1 MKSTAP
7 SSRRSIS
14 LASTLA
20 GLLALGLIASPAAG
34 QPAAPRPA
42 APQPVTPPPA
52 PAPPAAGQPQ
62 PPGAAVA
69 AAQPAA
75 PKADPLAT
83 ALAAQPGGLTPDEV
97 AKAALRTRASLRAK
111 QADLR
116 AAAAKVDQ
124 AMVNFFPRLT
134 LTATYTRLSEVE
146 TPALGAGAP
155 TVSVVDADG
164 KPVRDA
170 AGLPTFTPGRLATAP
185 CPDAADSQCIVDAG
199 TDAASR
205 GFVELA
211 KSPGLSLPS
220 AVNSYS
226 LTASLAVPIS
236 DYVFRISQGYAS
248 ASHAESAKKLELQ
261 AETLQAAADAKIA
274 FFNWVRVKGQVVVA
288 GEAVSQARAHVED
301 ARRTF
306 EVGLLS
312 RADVLRLEAQVAG
325 AEQVLNEAQAALL
338 VADDQIRIALGAAP
352 DRPLT
357 LGIDVMGSAPAKPPA
372 EALPALVQE
381 ALQKRLEIRALDE
394 TQYSLEKAEAVTRAG
409 YFPRLDGFADLT
421 YANPNQRV
429 FGAHDRF
436 DATWSAGVRATW
448 VVNDIFTTA
457 AASAEANARTTQI
470 AEQKAAL
477 RDALRLEVVS
487 AYSELSKAASSI
499 ESAERQLAAAA
510 ESMRVRSELFRA
522 GRATSVDVV
531 DAEGEVTRARLQ
543 QLNARVGALVAKT
556 RLDHVVGRDAKDVK

>member
-52 PAPPAAGQPQ
+52 PVPPAAGQPQ
-62 PPGAAVA
+62 PTGAPVP

-83 ALAAQPGGLTPDEV
+83 ALAPQPGGLTPDDV

-155 TVSVVDADG
+155 AFSVVDAEG
-164 KPVRDA
+164 EPVFDA
-170 AGLPTFTPGRLATAP
+170 AGLPRFTPGRLSTAP
-185 CPDAADSQCIVDAG
+185 CPGAADSQCIVDAN
-199 TDAASR
+199 TDPASR
-205 GFVELA
+205 VFVELA
-211 KSPGLSLPS
+211 RSPGLSLPS
-220 AVNSYS
+220 SVNSYS

-236 DYVFRISQGYAS
+236 DYVFRISQGYAA

-429 FGAHDRF
+429 FGAQDRF

-448 VVNDIFTTA
+448 VVNDIFATA
-457 AASAEANARTTQI
+457 GASAEANARTTQI

-487 AYSELSKAASSI
+487 AYSELNKAASSI

>member
-20 GLLALGLIASPAAG
+20 GLLALGLIAPPAAA

-42 APQPVTPPPA
+42 APQPA
-52 PAPPAAGQPQ
+52 PAPPGQPQ
-62 PPGAAVA
+62 PPQAPVA
-69 AAQPAA
+69 AAQPPA

-83 ALAAQPGGLTPDEV
+83 ALAPQPGGLTPEEV
-97 AKAALRTRASLRAK
+97 AKATLRTRASLRAK
-111 QADLR
+111 QAELR
-116 AAAAKVDQ
+116 AASARVDQ
-124 AMVNFFPRLT
+124 ALVNFFPRIT

-146 TPALGAGAP
+146 IPPLGAGAP
-155 TVSVVDADG
+155 VLGVVDAQGRPLLDEQG
-164 KPVRDA
+164 QPE
-170 AGLPTFTPGRLATAP
+170 FTPGRLSTAP
-185 CPDAADSQCIVDAG
+185 CPGAPDAQCIADG
-199 TDAASR
+199 GS
-205 GFVELA
+205 GFVALGE
-211 KSPGLSLPS
+211 SPGLVLPS
-220 AVNSYS
+220 SVNSYS

-236 DYVFRISQGYAS
+236 DYVFRISQGYAA

-288 GEAVSQARAHVED
+288 GEAVAQARAHVED

-325 AEQVLNEAQAALL
+325 AEQLLNEAQAALL
-338 VADDQIRIALGAAP
+338 IADDQIRIALGAP
-352 DRPLT
+352 QDRPLA
-357 LGIDVMGSAPAKPPA
+357 LGIDVMGSAPASPSA
-372 EALPALVQE
+372 EAVPALFQE
-381 ALQKRLEIRALDE
+381 ALQRRLEIRALDE
-394 TQYSLEKAEAVTRAG
+394 TLYSLEKTEAVTRAG
-409 YFPRLDGFADLT
+409 YFPRVDGFAELT

-429 FGAHDRF
+429 FGAQDRF
-436 DATWSAGVRATW
+436 DATWAAGVRATW
-448 VVNDIFTTA
+448 VLNDVFSTA
-457 AASAEANARTTQI
+457 GASAEASARTAQV

-487 AYSELSKAASSI
+487 AYAELSKATSSI
-499 ESAERQLAAAA
+499 QSAERQLAAAV

-531 DAEGEVTRARLQ
+531 DAETEVTRARLQ

-556 RLDHVVGRDAKDVK
+556 RLDHAVGRDANAVK

>member
-52 PAPPAAGQPQ
+52 PAPPPAGQPQ
-62 PPGAAVA
+62 PAVA

-83 ALAAQPGGLTPDEV
+83 ALAPQPGGLTPDDV
-97 AKAALRTRASLRAK
+97 AKAALQTRASLRAK

-116 AAAAKVDQ
+116 AASAKVDQ

-134 LTATYTRLSEVE
+134 ATATYTRLSEVE
-146 TPALGAGAP
+146 SAGLGGGGIVGASSEGLIKVGP
-155 TVSVVDADG
+155 CPPDVQGQCVVDSAG
-164 KPVRDA
+164 RPV
-170 AGLPTFTPGRLATAP
+170 G
-185 CPDAADSQCIVDAG
+185 
-199 TDAASR
+199 AAS
-205 GFVELA
+205 
-211 KSPGLSLPS
+211 LSFPAPL
-220 AVNSYS
+220 NSIS
-226 LTASLAVPIS
+226 LTANLAVPIS
-236 DYVFRISQGYAS
+236 DYVFRISQGYAA

-261 AETLQAAADAKIA
+261 AETLQAAADAKVT

-338 VADDQIRIALGAAP
+338 VADDQIRIALGAGQE
-352 DRPLT
+352 RPLT

-381 ALQKRLEIRALDE
+381 ALQRRLEIRALDE
-394 TQYSLEKAEAVTRAG
+394 TQYSLEKAEAVARAG
-409 YFPRLDGFADLT
+409 YFPRVDGFADLT
-421 YANPNQRV
+421 YANPNQRI
-429 FGAHDRF
+429 FPTQDKFAM
-436 DATWSAGVRATW
+436 TWSAGVRATW

-457 AASAEANARTTQI
+457 GASAEANARTTQI

-477 RDALRLEVVS
+477 RDALRLEVAS
-487 AYSELSKAASSI
+487 AYAELSKASSSI
-499 ESAERQLAAAA
+499 ESSERQLAAAA

-556 RLDHVVGRDAKDVK
+556 RLDHVVGRDAKDLK

>member
-42 APQPVTPPPA
+42 APQPVTPPPT

-62 PPGAAVA
+62 PPGAAIA

-75 PKADPLAT
+75 TKADPLAT
-83 ALAAQPGGLTPDEV
+83 ALAPQPGGLTPDDV

-155 TVSVVDADG
+155 VVG
-164 KPVRDA
+164 VTN
-170 AGLPTFTPGRLATAP
+170 GPGQSGFSEGPLSTAP
-185 CPDAADSQCIVDAG
+185 CADAAAGQCVVDG
-199 TDAASR
+199 DGRFVTLSR
-205 GFVELA
+205 
-211 KSPGLSLPS
+211 SPGLSLPS
-220 AVNSYS
+220 SVNSYS

-288 GEAVSQARAHVED
+288 GEAVSQSRAHVED

-429 FGAHDRF
+429 FGAQDRF

-457 AASAEANARTTQI
+457 GASAEANARTTQI

-487 AYSELSKAASSI
+487 AYSELSKTASSI
-499 ESAERQLAAAA
+499 ESAERQLAAAT

-556 RLDHVVGRDAKDVK
+556 RLDHVVGRDAKDLK

>member
-7 SSRRSIS
+7 SSRRSTS

-20 GLLALGLIASPAAG
+20 GLLALGLLAPPAAA
-34 QPAAPRPA
+34 QPAAPPRAAQPPA
-42 APQPVTPPPA
+42 APQPA

-62 PPGAAVA
+62 PAQAPAA
-69 AAQPAA
+69 AAQLPA

-83 ALAAQPGGLTPDEV
+83 ALAPQPGGLTPDEV
-97 AKAALRTRASLRAK
+97 AKAALRTRASLRVK
-111 QADLR
+111 QAELR
-116 AAAAKVDQ
+116 AASARVDQ
-124 AMVNFFPRLT
+124 AVVNFFPRVT
-134 LTATYTRLSEVE
+134 VTASYTRLSEVE
-146 TPALGAGAP
+146 RASLSPQLPPETPPEQAAIVTAILGAMSDGFLAP
-155 TVSVVDADG
+155 T
-164 KPVRDA
+164 P
-170 AGLPTFTPGRLATAP
+170 
-185 CPDAADSQCIVDAG
+185 
-199 TDAASR
+199 
-205 GFVELA
+205 
-211 KSPGLSLPS
+211 
-220 AVNSYS
+220 VNSYA
-226 LTASLAVPIS
+226 LTANLAVPIS
-236 DYVFRISQGYAS
+236 DYVLRISQGYAA

-288 GEAVSQARAHVED
+288 GEAVAQARAHVED

-338 VADDQIRIALGAAP
+338 VADDQIRIALGAAQ

-372 EALPALVQE
+372 EALPALFQE
-381 ALQKRLEIRALDE
+381 ALQRRLEIRALDE
-394 TQYSLEKAEAVTRAG
+394 TLYSLEKAEAVTRAG
-409 YFPRLDGFADLT
+409 YFPRVDAFADVT
-421 YANPNQRV
+421 YANPNQRI
-429 FGAHDRF
+429 FPQRDQF
-436 DATWSAGVRATW
+436 DMTWTAGVRATW
-448 VVNDIFTTA
+448 VLNDIATTA
-457 AASAEANARTTQI
+457 GASAEASARTAQV

-477 RDALRLEVVS
+477 RDALRLEVAS
-487 AYSELSKAASSI
+487 AYAELAKAASSI

-522 GRATSVDVV
+522 GRATSVDLV
-531 DAEGEVTRARLQ
+531 DAETEVTRARLQ

-556 RLDHVVGRDAKDVK
+556 RLDHAVGRDARDVPDVK

>member
-62 PPGAAVA
+62 PQVAAA

-75 PKADPLAT
+75 SKADPLAT
-83 ALAAQPGGLTPDEV
+83 ALAPQPGGLTPDDV
-97 AKAALRTRASLRAK
+97 ATAALRTRASLRAK

-116 AAAAKVDQ
+116 AASAKVDQ
-124 AMVNFFPRLT
+124 AMVNFFPRVT
-134 LTATYTRLSEVE
+134 ATATYTRLSEVE
-146 TPALGAGAP
+146 
-155 TVSVVDADG
+155 S
-164 KPVRDA
+164 
-170 AGLPTFTPGRLATAP
+170 AGLGGVVGARNTGLIQVGP
-185 CPDAADSQCIVDAG
+185 CPTGVQGQCIVDSG
-199 TDAASR
+199 GLPVGAS
-205 GFVELA
+205 
-211 KSPGLSLPS
+211 SLSFPAPL
-220 AVNSYS
+220 NSIS
-226 LTASLAVPIS
+226 LTANLAVPIS
-236 DYVFRISQGYAS
+236 DYVFRISQGYAA

-261 AETLQAAADAKIA
+261 AETLQAAADAKVA

-288 GEAVSQARAHVED
+288 GEAVSQARAHVDD

-338 VADDQIRIALGAAP
+338 VADDQIRIALGATP
-352 DRPLT
+352 DRPLA

-372 EALPALVQE
+372 EGLPALVQE

-394 TQYSLEKAEAVTRAG
+394 TQHSLEKAESVARAG
-409 YFPRLDGFADLT
+409 YFPRVDGFADLT
-421 YANPNQRV
+421 YANPNQRI
-429 FGAHDRF
+429 FPTQDKFAM
-436 DATWSAGVRATW
+436 TWSAGVRASW
-448 VVNDIFTTA
+448 VINDIFTTA
-457 AASAEANARTTQI
+457 GASAEANARTTQI

-477 RDALRLEVVS
+477 RDGLRLEVAS
-487 AYSELSKAASSI
+487 AYAELNKAAGSI

-531 DAEGEVTRARLQ
+531 DAEAEVTRARLQ

-556 RLDHVVGRDAKDVK
+556 RLDHAVGRDAKDLK

>member
-20 GLLALGLIASPAAG
+20 GLLALGLIAPLAAAQPAVPQPVAP
-34 QPAAPRPA
+34 QPAPAAP
-42 APQPVTPPPA
+42 AP
-52 PAPPAAGQPQ
+52 GQPQ
-62 PPGAAVA
+62 PPPAPLT

-83 ALAAQPGGLTPDEV
+83 ALAPQPGGLTPDEV

-111 QADLR
+111 QAELR
-116 AAAAKVDQ
+116 AASARVDQ
-124 AMVNFFPRLT
+124 AVVNFFPRV
-134 LTATYTRLSEVE
+134 TATASYTRLSEVE
-146 TPALGAGAP
+146 SAGLGGGAIVGARNQGLIQVGP
-155 TVSVVDADG
+155 CPGGLPGQCVVDSAG
-164 KPVRDA
+164 SPVA
-170 AGLPTFTPGRLATAP
+170 A
-185 CPDAADSQCIVDAG
+185 AAFSFPV
-199 TDAASR
+199 
-205 GFVELA
+205 L
-211 KSPGLSLPS
+211 L
-220 AVNSYS
+220 NSYS
-226 LTASLAVPIS
+226 LTANLAVPIS
-236 DYVFRISQGYAS
+236 DYVLRISQGYAA
-248 ASHAESAKKLELQ
+248 ASHAETAKKLELQ
-261 AETLQAAADAKIA
+261 AESLQAAADAKIA

-312 RADVLRLEAQVAG
+312 RADVLRLEAQVAS
-325 AEQVLNEAQAALL
+325 AEQVLHEAQAALL

-352 DRPLT
+352 NRPLN

-372 EALPALVQE
+372 EPLPALFQE
-381 ALQKRLEIRALDE
+381 ALQRRLEIRALDE

-409 YFPRLDGFADLT
+409 YFPRVDAFADVT
-421 YANPNQRV
+421 YANPNQRI
-429 FGAHDRF
+429 FPTQERF
-436 DATWSAGVRATW
+436 DLTWAAGVRASW
-448 VVNDIFTTA
+448 VLNDVFTTA
-457 AASAEANARTTQI
+457 AASAEANARTTQV

-477 RDALRLEVVS
+477 RDALRLEVAS
-487 AYSELSKAASSI
+487 AYAELGKTVSSI
-499 ESAERQLAAAA
+499 EAAERQLAAAV

-531 DAEGEVTRARLQ
+531 DAETEVTRARLQ

-556 RLDHVVGRDAKDVK
+556 RLEHAVGRDANDVK

>member
-34 QPAAPRPA
+34 QPAAPRPV
-42 APQPVTPPPA
+42 APQPATPPPA

-62 PPGAAVA
+62 PPGASIA

-83 ALAAQPGGLTPDEV
+83 ALAPQPGGLTPDDV

-134 LTATYTRLSEVE
+134 VTATYTRLSEIE
-146 TPALGAGAP
+146 REPPGTDLPPEQQAIMGALGQFMAP
-155 TVSVVDADG
+155 
-164 KPVRDA
+164 P
-170 AGLPTFTPGRLATAP
+170 PP
-185 CPDAADSQCIVDAG
+185 
-199 TDAASR
+199 
-205 GFVELA
+205 
-211 KSPGLSLPS
+211 
-220 AVNSYS
+220 NSYS
-226 LTASLAVPIS
+226 LTANLAVPIS
-236 DYVFRISQGYAS
+236 DYVFRLSQGYAA

-261 AETLQAAADAKIA
+261 AETLQAAADAKVA

-288 GEAVSQARAHVED
+288 GEAVSQAKAHVED

-338 VADDQIRIALGAAP
+338 VADDQIRIALGAAQ

-357 LGIDVMGSAPAKPPA
+357 LGIDVMGSAPPKPPA

-394 TQYSLEKAEAVTRAG
+394 TQYSLEKVEAVTRTG
-409 YFPRLDGFADLT
+409 YFPRVDAFADLT

-429 FGAHDRF
+429 IPTQERF
-436 DATWSAGVRATW
+436 DLTWAAGVRATW
-448 VVNDIFTTA
+448 VVNDIFATA

-487 AYSELSKAASSI
+487 AYSELSKATSSI

-543 QLNARVGALVAKT
+543 QINARVGALVAKT
-556 RLDHVVGRDAKDVK
+556 RLDHVVGRDAKDLK

>member
-7 SSRRSIS
+7 SSRRSLS

-62 PPGAAVA
+62 PPGAAAA

-83 ALAAQPGGLTPDEV
+83 ALAPQPGGLTPDDV

-116 AAAAKVDQ
+116 AASAKVDQ
-124 AMVNFFPRLT
+124 AMVNFFPRVT
-134 LTATYTRLSEVE
+134 ATATYTRLSEVKS
-146 TPALGAGAP
+146 AGLGGIVGAQNTGLVQVGP
-155 TVSVVDADG
+155 CPSGVQGQCVVDSAG
-164 KPVRDA
+164 VPV
-170 AGLPTFTPGRLATAP
+170 G
-185 CPDAADSQCIVDAG
+185 
-199 TDAASR
+199 AAS
-205 GFVELA
+205 
-211 KSPGLSLPS
+211 LSFAAPL
-220 AVNSYS
+220 NSIA
-226 LTASLAVPIS
+226 LTANLAVPIS
-236 DYVFRISQGYAS
+236 DYVFRISQGYAA

-261 AETLQAAADAKIA
+261 AETLQAAADAKVA

-338 VADDQIRIALGAAP
+338 VADDQIRIALGAAQ
-352 DRPLT
+352 DRPLA
-357 LGIDVMGSAPAKPPA
+357 LGIDVMGSTPAKPPA

-381 ALQKRLEIRALDE
+381 ALQRRLEIRALDE

-409 YFPRLDGFADLT
+409 YFPRVDGFADLT
-421 YANPNQRV
+421 YANPNQRI
-429 FGAHDRF
+429 FPTQDKFAL
-436 DATWSAGVRATW
+436 TWSAGVRASW
-448 VVNDIFTTA
+448 VLNDIFTTA
-457 AASAEANARTTQI
+457 GASAEANARTTQI

-477 RDALRLEVVS
+477 RDALRLEVAS
-487 AYSELSKAASSI
+487 AYAELSKAASSI

-531 DAEGEVTRARLQ
+531 DSEAEVTRARLQ

-556 RLDHVVGRDAKDVK
+556 RLDHAVGRDAKDLK

>member
-20 GLLALGLIASPAAG
+20 GLLALGLIAPLAAA
-34 QPAAPRPA
+34 QPAVPQPV
-42 APQPVTPPPA
+42 APQPAPAVPA
-52 PAPPAAGQPQ
+52 PGQPQ
-62 PPGAAVA
+62 PPPAPLT

-75 PKADPLAT
+75 QKADPLAT
-83 ALAAQPGGLTPDEV
+83 ALAPQPGGLTPDEV

-111 QADLR
+111 QAELR
-116 AAAAKVDQ
+116 AASARVDQ
-124 AMVNFFPRLT
+124 AVVNFFPRVSA
-134 LTATYTRLSEVE
+134 TASYTRLSEVE
-146 TPALGAGAP
+146 SAGLGGGAIVGARNQGLIQVGP
-155 TVSVVDADG
+155 CPGGLPGQCVVDSAG
-164 KPVRDA
+164 SPVA
-170 AGLPTFTPGRLATAP
+170 A
-185 CPDAADSQCIVDAG
+185 AAFSFPV
-199 TDAASR
+199 
-205 GFVELA
+205 L
-211 KSPGLSLPS
+211 L
-220 AVNSYS
+220 NSYS
-226 LTASLAVPIS
+226 LTANLAVPIS
-236 DYVFRISQGYAS
+236 DYVLRISQGYAA

-261 AETLQAAADAKIA
+261 AESLQAAADAKIA

-312 RADVLRLEAQVAG
+312 RADVLRLEAQVAS
-325 AEQVLNEAQAALL
+325 AEQVLHEAQAALL

-352 DRPLT
+352 NRPLN

-372 EALPALVQE
+372 EPLPALFQE
-381 ALQKRLEIRALDE
+381 ALQRRLEIRALDE

-409 YFPRLDGFADLT
+409 YFPRVDAFADVT
-421 YANPNQRV
+421 YANPNQRI
-429 FGAHDRF
+429 FPTQERF
-436 DATWSAGVRATW
+436 DLTWAAGVRASW
-448 VVNDIFTTA
+448 VLNDVFTTA
-457 AASAEANARTTQI
+457 AASAEASARTTQV

-477 RDALRLEVVS
+477 RDALRLEVAS
-487 AYSELSKAASSI
+487 AYAELGKTVSSI
-499 ESAERQLAAAA
+499 EAAERQLAAAV

-531 DAEGEVTRARLQ
+531 DAETEVTRARLQ

-556 RLDHVVGRDAKDVK
+556 RLEHAVGRDANDVK

>member
-20 GLLALGLIASPAAG
+20 GLLALGLIAPPAAG
-34 QPAAPRPA
+34 QPAAPQPA
-42 APQPVTPPPA
+42 APRPA
-52 PAPPAAGQPQ
+52 PAPPGQPQ
-62 PPGAAVA
+62 PPQAPVA
-69 AAQPAA
+69 AAQPPA

-83 ALAAQPGGLTPDEV
+83 ALAPQPGGLTPDEV
-97 AKAALRTRASLRAK
+97 AKATLRTRASLRVK
-111 QADLR
+111 QAELR
-116 AAAAKVDQ
+116 AASARVDQ
-124 AMVNFFPRLT
+124 ALVNFFPRIT

-146 TPALGAGAP
+146 IPPLGAGAP
-155 TVSVVDADG
+155 VLGVVDAQGRPLLDEQG
-164 KPVRDA
+164 QPE
-170 AGLPTFTPGRLATAP
+170 FTPGRLSTAP
-185 CPDAADSQCIVDAG
+185 CPGAPDAQCISDG
-199 TDAASR
+199 GS
-205 GFVELA
+205 GFVALGE
-211 KSPGLSLPS
+211 SPGLVLPS
-220 AVNSYS
+220 SVNSYS

-236 DYVFRISQGYAS
+236 DYVFRISQGYAA

-288 GEAVSQARAHVED
+288 GEAVAQARAHVED

-325 AEQVLNEAQAALL
+325 AEQLLNEAQAALL
-338 VADDQIRIALGAAP
+338 IADDQIRIALGAP
-352 DRPLT
+352 QDRPLA
-357 LGIDVMGSAPAKPPA
+357 LGIDVMGSAPASPSA
-372 EALPALVQE
+372 EAVPALFQE
-381 ALQKRLEIRALDE
+381 ALQRRLEIRALDE
-394 TQYSLEKAEAVTRAG
+394 TLYSLEKTEAVTRAG
-409 YFPRLDGFADLT
+409 YFPRVDGFAELT

-429 FGAHDRF
+429 FGAQDRF
-436 DATWSAGVRATW
+436 DATWAAGVRATW
-448 VVNDIFTTA
+448 VLNDVFSTA
-457 AASAEANARTTQI
+457 GASAEASARTAQV

-487 AYSELSKAASSI
+487 AYAELSKATSSI
-499 ESAERQLAAAA
+499 QSAERQLAAAV

-531 DAEGEVTRARLQ
+531 DAETEVTRARLQ

-556 RLDHVVGRDAKDVK
+556 RLDHAVGRDANAVK

>member
-62 PPGAAVA
+62 PPGAPVA

-83 ALAAQPGGLTPDEV
+83 ALAPQPGGLTPDDV

-124 AMVNFFPRLT
+124 AMVNFFPRVT

-146 TPALGAGAP
+146 SAGLGGVVGAQNTGLIQVGP
-155 TVSVVDADG
+155 CPPGVQGQCVVDSG
-164 KPVRDA
+164 GQPV
-170 AGLPTFTPGRLATAP
+170 G
-185 CPDAADSQCIVDAG
+185 
-199 TDAASR
+199 AASLS
-205 GFVELA
+205 FPAPLNSISLA
-211 KSPGLSLPS
+211 
-220 AVNSYS
+220 AN
-226 LTASLAVPIS
+226 LAVPIS
-236 DYVFRISQGYAS
+236 DYVFRISQGYAA

-261 AETLQAAADAKIA
+261 AETLQAAADAKVA
-274 FFNWVRVKGQVVVA
+274 FFNWVRVRGQVVVA
-288 GEAVSQARAHVED
+288 GEAVSQAKAHVED

-338 VADDQIRIALGAAP
+338 VADDQIRIALGAAQ

-409 YFPRLDGFADLT
+409 YFPRVDGFADLT

-429 FGAHDRF
+429 FPTQDKFAL
-436 DATWSAGVRATW
+436 TWSAGVRATW

-457 AASAEANARTTQI
+457 GASAEANARTTQI

-477 RDALRLEVVS
+477 RDALRLEVAS
-487 AYSELSKAASSI
+487 AYSELSKTASSI

-556 RLDHVVGRDAKDVK
+556 RLDHVVGRDVKDLK

>member
-20 GLLALGLIASPAAG
+20 GLLALGLIASPAA
-34 QPAAPRPA
+34 A
-42 APQPVTPPPA
+42 QPVAQPPVAPPPA
-52 PAPPAAGQPQ
+52 PAPPAAGLPQ
-62 PPGAAVA
+62 PAPAPPA

-83 ALAAQPGGLTPDEV
+83 ALAPQPGGLTPEEV
-97 AKAALRTRASLRAK
+97 AKATLRTRASLRVK
-111 QADLR
+111 QAELR
-116 AAAAKVDQ
+116 AASARVDQ
-124 AMVNFFPRLT
+124 AMVNFFPRVT
-134 LTATYTRLSEVE
+134 VTATYTRLSEVE
-146 TPALGAGAP
+146 NPL
-155 TVSVVDADG
+155 ADLFASI
-164 KPVRDA
+164 PR
-170 AGLPTFTPGRLATAP
+170 
-185 CPDAADSQCIVDAG
+185 PDGQS
-199 TDAASR
+199 TD
-205 GFVELA
+205 E
-211 KSPGLSLPS
+211 PYN
-220 AVNSYS
+220 AVNTYA
-226 LTASLAVPIS
+226 LTANLAVPIS
-236 DYVFRISQGYAS
+236 DYVLRLSQGYAS

-261 AETLQAAADAKIA
+261 AETLQAAADAKLA

-288 GEAVSQARAHVED
+288 GEAVAQARAHVED
-301 ARRTF
+301 ARRIF

-325 AEQVLNEAQAALL
+325 AEQVLIEGQAALL
-338 VADDQIRIALGAAP
+338 VADDQIRIALGAAQ
-352 DRPLT
+352 DRPLA

-372 EALPALVQE
+372 EALPALFQE

-409 YFPRLDGFADLT
+409 YFPRVDAFADLT

-429 FGAHDRF
+429 FPSQNQF
-436 DATWSAGVRATW
+436 DMTWAAGVRATW
-448 VVNDIFTTA
+448 LLNDVFTTA
-457 AASAEANARTTQI
+457 AASAEANARTAQV

-477 RDALRLEVVS
+477 RDALRLEVAS
-487 AYSELSKAASSI
+487 AYAELGKSASSI

-531 DAEGEVTRARLQ
+531 DAETEVTRARLQ
-543 QLNARVGALVAKT
+543 QLNARVGALVART
-556 RLDHVVGRDAKDVK
+556 RLDHAVGRDANNVK

>member
-20 GLLALGLIASPAAG
+20 GLLALGLLAPLAAA
-34 QPAAPRPA
+34 QPA
-42 APQPVTPPPA
+42 APQPVAPQPA
-52 PAPPAAGQPQ
+52 PAPPAPGQPQ
-62 PPGAAVA
+62 PPPAPLT

-83 ALAAQPGGLTPDEV
+83 ALAPQPGGLTPDEV

-111 QADLR
+111 QAELR
-116 AAAAKVDQ
+116 AASARVDQ
-124 AMVNFFPRLT
+124 AVVNFFPRV
-134 LTATYTRLSEVE
+134 TATASYTRLSEVE
-146 TPALGAGAP
+146 SAGLGGGAIVGARNQGLIQVGP
-155 TVSVVDADG
+155 CPGGLPGQCVVDSAG
-164 KPVRDA
+164 SPVA
-170 AGLPTFTPGRLATAP
+170 A
-185 CPDAADSQCIVDAG
+185 AAFSFPV
-199 TDAASR
+199 
-205 GFVELA
+205 L
-211 KSPGLSLPS
+211 L
-220 AVNSYS
+220 NSYS
-226 LTASLAVPIS
+226 LTANLAVPIS
-236 DYVFRISQGYAS
+236 DYVLRISQGYAA

-261 AETLQAAADAKIA
+261 AESLQVAADAKIA

-312 RADVLRLEAQVAG
+312 RADVLRLEAQVAS
-325 AEQVLNEAQAALL
+325 AEQVLHEAQAALL

-352 DRPLT
+352 GRPLT

-372 EALPALVQE
+372 EPLPGLFQE
-381 ALQKRLEIRALDE
+381 ALQRRLEIRALDE

-409 YFPRLDGFADLT
+409 YFPRVDAFADVT
-421 YANPNQRV
+421 YANPNQRI
-429 FGAHDRF
+429 FPTQERF
-436 DATWSAGVRATW
+436 DLTWAAGVRASW
-448 VVNDIFTTA
+448 VLNDVFTTA
-457 AASAEANARTTQI
+457 AASAEASARTMQV

-477 RDALRLEVVS
+477 RDALRLEVAS
-487 AYSELSKAASSI
+487 AYAELGKTVSSI
-499 ESAERQLAAAA
+499 EAAERQLAAAV

-531 DAEGEVTRARLQ
+531 DAETEVTRARLQ
-543 QLNARVGALVAKT
+543 QLNARVGALVART
-556 RLDHVVGRDAKDVK
+556 RLEHAVGRDANDVK